1 MRKII
6 ENYCVNQLYLL
17 GFNNFGRLN
26 KKRKR
31 IIFNWNGAPIFRMFT
46 QKKNYVIWVLIT
58 FCGYTVYEEQLN
70 FLKPYKQ
77 KIKHSWGEIQDI
89 IRAYNT
95 IPSIKLSRLVSNQYS
110 SEPKSDV
117 LPVTPQDN

>member
-1 MRKII
+1 MKKYLI
-6 ENYCVNQLYLL
+6 NQLYLL
-17 GFNNFGRLN
+17 GFNNFGRIN

-31 IIFNWNGAPIFRMFT
+31 IIFNWDGIPLFRMFT
-46 QKKNYVIWVLIT
+46 NKKNYVLWVLVFI
-58 FCGYTVYEEQLN
+58 CKYDIYEQKLN
-70 FLKPYKQ
+70 LSIPYKP
-77 KIKHSWGEIQDI
+77 KIKHTFGEIQDT

-95 IPSIKLSRLVSNQYS
+95 IPSVKLSRLVSNQYS